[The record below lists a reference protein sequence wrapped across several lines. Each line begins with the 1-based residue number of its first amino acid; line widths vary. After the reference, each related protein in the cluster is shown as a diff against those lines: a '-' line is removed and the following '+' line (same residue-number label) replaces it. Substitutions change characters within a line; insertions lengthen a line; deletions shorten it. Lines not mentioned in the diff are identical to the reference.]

1 MNRLDKFEHFFERV
15 MEESVGR
22 IFRSPVQ
29 PAEIGRRLERAME
42 SHQVVSVDGII
53 VPNDYK
59 VEMNP
64 QDMVIF
70 ADFVPVLCRQMEEW
84 LIDLATTRG
93 YGFIDHVRVQ
103 IAGDENVNRRQ
114 IFVESDIKELPNFSQ
129 AEQDEIQKTEVM
141 RIVQTTGNIPPK
153 LLKFVEGDYVG
164 STIIVR
170 RPLLQIGRS
179 LDNDI
184 VLESAE
190 VSRHHARL
198 EYRGESFHILDLG
211 STNGTSLNGRQV
223 SDSAL
228 SHGDRI
234 TFGNITLEFLPYAT
248 NTTPNPSGAI
258 Y

>member
-42 SHQVVSVDGII
+42 SNQVVSVDGII
-53 VPNDYK
+53 VPNDYR

-70 ADFVPVLCRQMEEW
+70 ADFVPALCRQMEDW
-84 LIDLATTRG
+84 LGDLASTRG
-93 YGFIDHVRVQ
+93 YEFIDHVRVQ
-103 IAGDENVNRRQ
+103 IMGDEEVNRRQ
-114 IFVESDIKELPNFSQ
+114 IYVESEIRELPNFSQ
-129 AEQDEIQKTEVM
+129 DEQDRIQKTEVM
-141 RIVQTTGNIPPK
+141 RVVQHTGNIPPK
-153 LLKFVEGDYVG
+153 LLKFIEGDEVG

-170 RPLLQIGRS
+170 RPLLQIGRA

-190 VSRHHARL
+190 VSRHHARI
-198 EYRGESFHILDLG
+198 EYRGSAFHIVDLG
-211 STNGTSLNGRQV
+211 STNGTALNGRQT
-223 SDSAL
+223 DEAQL

-234 TFGNITLEFLPYAT
+234 TMGNITLEFLPYSA
-248 NTTPNPSGAI
+248 NNAPNPSRSAS
-258 Y
+258 

>member
-22 IFRSPVQ
+22 IFRSPIQ

-42 SHQVVSVDGII
+42 SNQVVSVDGII

-84 LIDLATTRG
+84 LIDLANTRS

-153 LLKFVEGDYVG
+153 LLKFIEGDYVG

-211 STNGTSLNGRQV
+211 STNGTSLNGRPV

-248 NTTPNPSGAI
+248 KTTPNPSGAAN
-258 Y
+258 